1 MISAA
6 PVVEAVAALFR
17 EEIASGCEGAGALEQ
32 VLERLAVAEAVDV
45 PKPHTLPATRFWE
58 SGLALAAESSPS
70 ALDESLRVA
79 APSFHWRQNPN
90 YLDKLDET
98 YLAGYGFNEFVGEVA
113 PLREDAM
120 RLGVLLIGPERH
132 YPKHNHPAEEI
143 YIPLTRA
150 LWWRSGEDWRAVPPG
165 EVIHHAPWREHA
177 TKTQAE
183 PLIALYAWLG
193 EIGRNAELTAA

>member
-1 MISAA
+1 MSGAA
-6 PVVEAVAALFR
+6 PVVDAIAALFR
-17 EEIASGCEGAGALEQ
+17 EEIARGCEGAAALQE
-32 VLERLAVAEAVDV
+32 VLERLAVAPSVDA
-45 PKPHTLPATRFWE
+45 PAPQDLPATRFWE
-58 SGLALAAESSPS
+58 SGLALAAESGPS
-70 ALDESLRVA
+70 ALVEALRAA

-113 PLREDAM
+113 PLREKGM
-120 RLGVLLIGPERH
+120 RLGILLIGPERH

-150 LWWRSGEDWRAVPPG
+150 LWWRSGEDWRKVPPG

-177 TKTQAE
+177 TKTQDV